1 MGVETMN
8 AAIGFALMAGA
19 LGVVTPDQKPV
30 VLTTDIGAEVDDQW
44 TMAHMA
50 LSPLIELKGVVTT
63 HAPNLVAPAAETSA
77 SFARDLAS
85 KLPIKLRPPILAGS
99 NKPLAAAGKPLANS
113 GVDFLLDQAKGRT
126 NDSRL
131 TVVVI
136 GAATDVASAILTD
149 PSWVDRVK
157 IVAMGFNS
165 YPQGG
170 DPWNVKND
178 PIAWR
183 TLLESRVPIV
193 VGDVEITKRLLRM
206 TPDRVHTLL
215 TMLPDPAPLLIT
227 RFDGWIASNAK
238 LAQEQTGSAIVWPIW
253 DEVTTAYLLG
263 LAKAESRPRPK
274 LRDDLTFD
282 LESPKGTIE
291 WITSI
296 DEGKLWPD
304 LVAKIKAGGQ

>member
-1 MGVETMN
+1 MN

-19 LGVVTPDQKPV
+19 LGVLAPDRKPV

-50 LSPLIELKGVVTT
+50 LSPSIDLKGVVTT
-63 HAPNLVAPAAETSA
+63 HAPSLAAPAAETSA
-77 SFARDLAS
+77 SFARELAS
-85 KLPIKLRPPILAGS
+85 KLPSRLRPPIFAGS
-99 NKPLAAAGKPLANS
+99 SKPLAAPGKPLGNS
-113 GVDFLLDQAKGRT
+113 GVDFLIEQAKGH
-126 NDSRL
+126 NHNSRL

-136 GAATDVASAILTD
+136 GAATDVASALLTD
-149 PSWVDRVK
+149 PTWADRVS
-157 IVAMGFNS
+157 IVAMGFDS

-178 PIAWR
+178 VIAWR

-215 TMLPDPAPLLIT
+215 AMLPDPAPLLIN
-227 RFDGWIASNAK
+227 RFDSWIAGHTQLAK
-238 LAQEQTGSAIVWPIW
+238 DETGSPIVWPIW

-263 LAKAESRPRPK
+263 YAQAESRPRPRLK
-274 LRDDLTFD
+274 DDRTFD
-282 LESPKGTIE
+282 LDKPQGTIE
-291 WITSI
+291 WITAI
-296 DEGKLWPD
+296 DEAKLWTD
-304 LVAKIKAGGQ
+304 LVARIKSGGQ